1 MLYHFFKYGPATV
14 EETDNLNVFAQLHTQ
29 DTIMI
34 WRYKQDLAHD
44 INDDNYTTHLS
55 AFRNIYYRDADEMN
69 EYEYEDAEGTS
80 DIIRLNFIYC
90 CLYKCGGIYVDI
102 RTLMQK
108 EGTIHDDNLIATL
121 IKLKHLK
128 YMEHQ
133 K

>member
-1 MLYHFFKYGPATV
+1 MLYHFCKYGSLTV
-14 EETDNLNVFAQLHTQ
+14 EEIENIHVFAELHKQ

-34 WRYKQDLAHD
+34 WRYKQDPAHD
-44 INDDNYTTHLS
+44 ENDDHYNATLCE
-55 AFRNIYYRDADEMN
+55 FRNIYYRDADEMN
-69 EYEYEDAEGTS
+69 EYEYEERS

-102 RTLMQK
+102 RTLMEK